1 MIIFFKLPPFYSVFM
16 KFRPFRAICLHQ
28 KGRSCMILRVR
39 FTFWWSWSVQKLKFF
54 CHFMERS
61 GAKKVNFHYLKNN
74 KSKKT
79 GNWSLDELSGHSCLL
94 KNLSL
99 PLLAPCKQIIT
110 EKHFFPCFSK
120 SWRHSAMAILQISYS
135 AAVRRRWCG
144 KWLIVGSWEAPTRQ
158 PTSPSLPE
166 ISTIDIPKTSIRRT
180 IALLCRNRR

>member
-120 SWRHSAMAILQISYS
+120 SWRHSASVLILLPNWSLFLLRITQNINYH
-135 AAVRRRWCG
+135 
-144 KWLIVGSWEAPTRQ
+144 
-158 PTSPSLPE
+158 SPHL
-166 ISTIDIPKTSIRRT
+166 
-180 IALLCRNRR
+180 

>member
-120 SWRHSAMAILQISYS
+120 SWRHSADRYLHWSQQQ
-135 AAVRRRWCG
+135 G
-144 KWLIVGSWEAPTRQ
+144 EKEK
-158 PTSPSLPE
+158 SLKYCQRYRE
-166 ISTIDIPKTSIRRT
+166 IERESGAQNNS
-180 IALLCRNRR
+180 

>member
-120 SWRHSAMAILQISYS
+120 SWRHSADVLYAWPLIGGH
-135 AAVRRRWCG
+135 AVSRRF
-144 KWLIVGSWEAPTRQ
+144 
-158 PTSPSLPE
+158 PSLRRPLS
-166 ISTIDIPKTSIRRT
+166 IKCRSSNIPMGALSLPQFFCVLWWWGGRT
-180 IALLCRNRR
+180 EQNTKKFY

>member
-120 SWRHSAMAILQISYS
+120 SWRHSAPVPFSDKRRFINASVW
-135 AAVRRRWCG
+135 AAYWSRVTPVN
-144 KWLIVGSWEAPTRQ
+144 K
-158 PTSPSLPE
+158 SLL
-166 ISTIDIPKTSIRRT
+166 SFALVSIFK
-180 IALLCRNRR
+180 ILLCLFDAQSPILYPP